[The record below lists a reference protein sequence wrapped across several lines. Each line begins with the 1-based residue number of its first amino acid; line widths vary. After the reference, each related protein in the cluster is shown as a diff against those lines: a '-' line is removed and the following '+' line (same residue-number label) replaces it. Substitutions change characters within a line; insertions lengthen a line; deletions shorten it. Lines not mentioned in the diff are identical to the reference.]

1 MMHRSV
7 LLVALALGGALPA
20 HAEGSAINDARIRQ
34 LAVLWITWHRVQCPA
49 LYTLTDEGLVPG
61 GIVMKAQCG
70 KANGSGT
77 DPNLVYRITLQE
89 TGFGFVRHW

>member
-20 HAEGSAINDARIRQ
+20 HAEGTAINNERIRQ
-34 LAVLWITWHRVQCPA
+34 LALLWITWHRVQCPA

-70 KANGSGT
+70 KADGSGT
-77 DPNLVYRITLQE
+77 SPNLVYRITLQE

>member
-7 LLVALALGGALPA
+7 LLVALVLGGALPA
-20 HAEGSAINDARIRQ
+20 HAEGAAVNDARIRQ
-34 LAVLWITWHRVQCPA
+34 LALLWMTWHRVQCPA